1 MSDTLSNY
9 VLENYSRAIKMDL
22 SSWLLTNP
30 LPCICERKYDGIR
43 VFLFKSGEKL
53 IVSSKH
59 GGLYT
64 PKGNPKVFSKVPE
77 FVHAPHRMILD
88 GEYVSREGSIHF
100 FDVITID
107 DRDLRTMILEKRKE
121 VLHEILQGTEVE
133 SPVTYARNLREIED
147 EKDRAIREKYEGVI
161 LKNPLSTY
169 GQANSWLK
177 LKKYDTID
185 CFVIDYEET
194 QEMKRTGSPRSWFV
208 GMYDEKGE
216 VVDLGKVGSF
226 IERVDP
232 RDVTI
237 GSVIEVRYQEI
248 TRDRKLRAPF
258 IIKVRHDKIPRECT
272 VSQLN

>member
-107 DRDLRTMILEKRKE
+107 ERDLRTMILEKRKE

-169 GQANSWLK
+169 GHANSWLK

-194 QEMKRTGSPRSWFV
+194 REMKRTGSPRSWFV
-208 GMYDEKGE
+208 GVYDEKGE

-232 RDVTI
+232 CDVTI